1 MVVRDGAE
9 SDMGTAINATRE
21 DSKGACYFA
30 ATNISTEARHHP
42 TTIGAVWTDQ
52 PGRAGL

>member
-1 MVVRDGAE
+1 
-9 SDMGTAINATRE
+9 MGTAINATRE